1 MNAGF
6 FQPLESRTMLSVTP
20 GHVGE
25 THDGGNST
33 LAADQAQLK
42 VDVTQLNNDRK
53 LRDTTL
59 CADKKAIAADKK
71 AIDTAKATAKK
82 KLDCDTKKMYAELTL
97 DSLASKK
104 VRDVWMPVLTKD
116 LAAIKA
122 DGESGEHLVDDQAK
136 YNTDLQSFKD
146 AMAPCEVETHA
157 DIAKWS
163 DVITADKAA
172 LESAGSDLVTRFNT
186 DSQKLVTDT
195 NHFKEVI
202 GADEAKVVADQLQI
216 KKDGGSAARK

>member
-1 MNAGF
+1 MNSRF

-42 VDVTQLNNDRK
+42 VDVTQLTNDRK

-97 DSLASKK
+97 DSQASK
-104 VRDVWMPVLTKD
+104 
-116 LAAIKA
+116 
-122 DGESGEHLVDDQAK
+122 
-136 YNTDLQSFKD
+136 N
-146 AMAPCEVETHA
+146 
-157 DIAKWS
+157 
-163 DVITADKAA
+163 
-172 LESAGSDLVTRFNT
+172 
-186 DSQKLVTDT
+186 
-195 NHFKEVI
+195 
-202 GADEAKVVADQLQI
+202 
-216 KKDGGSAARK
+216 